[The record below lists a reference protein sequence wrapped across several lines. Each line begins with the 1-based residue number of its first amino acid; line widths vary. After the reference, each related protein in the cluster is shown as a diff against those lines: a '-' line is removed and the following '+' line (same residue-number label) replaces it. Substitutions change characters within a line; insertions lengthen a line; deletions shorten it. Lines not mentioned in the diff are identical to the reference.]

1 MLKMV
6 LCAAAVAFA
15 VTPALAE
22 DDDAASAEE
31 IAGVTATIAKI
42 GCKPGPEGIEKERA
56 DLFEIDDAQCEI
68 GQYDIKLNG
77 EFVITSMTL
86 D

>member
-31 IAGVTATIAKI
+31 IASPRPSPKSAANPVPKGSKKNAPTCMKSTTRNARSV
-42 GCKPGPEGIEKERA
+42 
-56 DLFEIDDAQCEI
+56 
-68 GQYDIKLNG
+68 
-77 EFVITSMTL
+77 SMTSS
-86 D
+86 